1 MVKDITPTE
10 SKETSSTKAIQSTTK
25 QPKASEDKMSEEET
39 KRAYE
44 TIKNGGI
51 DDVAAEPDIEDDSKE
66 QTSLFK

>member
-10 SKETSSTKAIQSTTK
+10 SKETSSTKAPQSAEK
-25 QPKASEDKMSEEET
+25 QPKDKMSEEEA